1 MTVSG
6 ITTFGRTDDP
16 VDSAASPTG
25 DQTGG
30 RAGNGTDASGARSAT
45 GFPADYVT
53 LDLETTGFYPNS
65 CSITEIGAVRV
76 RDRRIVD
83 RFQQLVNPLRPIP
96 AQVVK
101 LTGIT
106 DEMVAGLPTIDEVLP
121 RFVSWLS
128 DGVSADPDASYAPDS
143 DSTAN
148 SDDSAAI
155 SAVPFE
161 PIVGHNVSFDIRF
174 LDWNARKVLGSP
186 FSCVDY
192 DTMQISRVLF
202 PEQRHHRLLD
212 LIQRFDIAD
221 NEEHRALSDAI
232 QTQQCLEWMHRYTDR
247 HAGRGFGSIDWTDVT
262 DKGNDAVIHRQ
273 LTLL

>member
-6 ITTFGRTDDP
+6 ITTFGRTDASDTFD
-16 VDSAASPTG
+16 DSDDLP
-25 DQTGG
+25 
-30 RAGNGTDASGARSAT
+30 AGNGADPAVSSAAGSPT
-45 GFPADYVT
+45 HGFPTDYVT

-128 DGVSADPDASYAPDS
+128 AGVSADPDASYEPDS
-143 DSTAN
+143 DSATGA
-148 SDDSAAI
+148 DSAAI
-155 SAVPFE
+155 AAVPFE

-174 LDWNARKVLGSP
+174 LDWNARKVLGGP

-192 DTMQISRVLF
+192 DTMQISRTLF
-202 PEQRHHRLLD
+202 PSQRHHRLLD

-247 HAGRGFGSIDWTDVT
+247 HAGRGFGSVDWTDVT
-262 DKGNDAVIHRQ
+262 AKGNDAVIHRQ
-273 LTLL
+273 LTLI